1 MYLHPLTI
9 GSLTL
14 PHHIMFAPMAGVSDL
29 PFRLLCHEQGSAMGV
44 TELISAKAITYRNRN
59 TYAMLETHP
68 DEGPVA
74 IQLFGSEPDVFAEAI
89 RLILTFRTERR
100 FLPPDG
106 SDRKRCHDAGK
117 FRQKNGTACLQV
129 IDINMGC
136 PVPKVVSN
144 GEGSALMKNP
154 RLIEEIVR
162 ACVKAAATDNRAEE
176 PSRCPCHVTVKL
188 RSGFDKHHV
197 NAVECA
203 LAAEAG
209 GASMI
214 TVHARTR
221 DQMYSGRAD
230 WQVIRAVKEAVK
242 VPVTGNGDVT
252 DGDSAKRM
260 FEETGCDGIMIAR
273 AAQGNPWVFREVIHA
288 LRTGETLPRPDACE
302 IRDMIRRHFDLLIQH
317 KGEYTAVREMRKHIG
332 WYTAGL
338 PGASRMRDEVN
349 RTATKEALNALC
361 DSYFGALIH
370 TIDRA

>member
-1 MYLHPLTI
+1 MNGMMYLHPLTI

-29 PFRLLCHEQGSAMGV
+29 PFRLLCHEQGSALGV

-89 RLILTFRTERR
+89 RLMRAHAEEQDNRR
-100 FLPPDG
+100 CDVLD
-106 SDRKRCHDAGK
+106 
-117 FRQKNGTACLQV
+117 L
-129 IDINMGC
+129 NMGC

-144 GEGSALMKNP
+144 GEGSALMKDP

-162 ACVKAAATDNRAEE
+162 ACVQAAA
-176 PSRCPCHVTVKL
+176 CPVTVKM
-188 RSGFDKHHV
+188 RSGFDKQHV

-230 WQVIRAVKEAVK
+230 WRVIRAVKEAVK

-273 AAQGNPWVFREVIHA
+273 AAQGNPWVFREVLHE
-288 LRTGETLPRPDACE
+288 LRTGEALSRPSAE
-302 IRDMIRRHFDLLIQH
+302 EVYEMILRHASLLMQD
-317 KGEYTAVREMRKHIG
+317 KGEYVAVREMRKHIA
-332 WYTAGL
+332 WYTAGFK
-338 PGASRMRDEVN
+338 GAARMRDRVN
-349 RTATKEALNALC
+349 LIEDMDALKSECAAF
-361 DSYFGALIH
+361 FGSS
-370 TIDRA
+370 

>member
-1 MYLHPLTI
+1 MNGMMYLHPLTI

-14 PHHIMFAPMAGVSDL
+14 PPHIMFAPMAGVSDL
-29 PFRLLCHEQGSAMGV
+29 PFRLLCHEQGSALGV

-89 RLILTFRTERR
+89 RLMRAHAEEQDNRR
-100 FLPPDG
+100 CDVLD
-106 SDRKRCHDAGK
+106 
-117 FRQKNGTACLQV
+117 L
-129 IDINMGC
+129 NMGC

-144 GEGSALMKNP
+144 GEGSALMKDP

-162 ACVKAAATDNRAEE
+162 ACVQAAA
-176 PSRCPCHVTVKL
+176 CPVTVKM
-188 RSGFDKHHV
+188 RSGFDKQHV

-230 WQVIRAVKEAVK
+230 WQVIRAVKEAAK

-288 LRTGETLPRPDACE
+288 LRTGETLPGPDACE

-338 PGASRMRDEVN
+338 PGASRMRNEVN
-349 RTATKEALNALC
+349 RTATREALNALC
-361 DSYFGALIH
+361 DAYFSALINK
-370 TIDRA
+370 